1 MVKFIM
7 RIKKKHNENKFA
19 SRKKSSSA
27 AFVSRCSMKKAFCEI
42 LLKFTRKHLSWS
54 PFFMQFQAWPATI
67 FFKIRLQHRCFPM
80 NFKKFHKIAFSKN
93 TSGQLFQAVLPK
105 IECVWTFSEELCFC
119 FGGIIFQIQRRIG
132 T

>member
-1 MVKFIM
+1 M

-54 PFFMQFQAWPATI
+54 PFFMQFQAWPTTI
-67 FFKIRLQHRCFPM
+67 FFKNKTSTQV
-80 NFKKFHKIAFSKN
+80 FSYE
-93 TSGQLFQAVLPK
+93 F
-105 IECVWTFSEELCFC
+105 
-119 FGGIIFQIQRRIG
+119 
-132 T
+132 